1 MKKKRWLTAGII
13 LALSAHA
20 PMALAAEDSTPGGD
34 DSTSTV
40 DVYEM
45 DDTIVT
51 ATRNEEKVNDVP
63 ANVTVITAKD
73 LEKKDV
79 YNLRDALAQEAGIYV
94 TPSAEVTGGI
104 SMRGFGTKDVLV
116 ILDG

>member
-20 PMALAAEDSTPGGD
+20 PMALAAEDGTPGGD

-73 LEKKDV
+73 LEKK
-79 YNLRDALAQEAGIYV
+79 E
-94 TPSAEVTGGI
+94 
-104 SMRGFGTKDVLV
+104 
-116 ILDG
+116 

>member
-20 PMALAAEDSTPGGD
+20 PLALAAEDGAPGGN

-51 ATRNEEKVNDVP
+51 ATR
-63 ANVTVITAKD
+63 TAMWMCRH
-73 LEKKDV
+73 L
-79 YNLRDALAQEAGIYV
+79 QWC
-94 TPSAEVTGGI
+94 
-104 SMRGFGTKDVLV
+104 
-116 ILDG
+116 